1 MEEHFKTF
9 SQIWYNYFSQLP
21 LTEYELDEGC
31 KIITKIKQ
39 NNYDFVK
46 DNGTKNKLIIIISEI
61 THMLYYNK
69 HKDNNNFDEDFDED
83 DYEIYNKNPLNKES
97 NACYQIML
105 YLEKL

>member
-39 NNYDFVK
+39 NN
-46 DNGTKNKLIIIISEI
+46 
-61 THMLYYNK
+61 
-69 HKDNNNFDEDFDED
+69 
-83 DYEIYNKNPLNKES
+83 
-97 NACYQIML
+97 
-105 YLEKL
+105 